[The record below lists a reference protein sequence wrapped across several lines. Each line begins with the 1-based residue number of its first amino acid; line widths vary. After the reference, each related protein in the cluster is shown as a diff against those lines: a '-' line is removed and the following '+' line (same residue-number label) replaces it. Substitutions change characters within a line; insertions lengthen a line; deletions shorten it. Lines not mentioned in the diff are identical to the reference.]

1 MIKER
6 ADSLFMVLIK
16 RVIGVF
22 DVLVLVYGIDN
33 SCCNTSTCSIPELLV
48 IDLVT
53 FVRLNRDVLLL
64 PRLAGE
70 IKSYSVE
77 GRVAPKLSKRM
88 DKFMIYLLTACKK
101 ALADGGVIDEVMAEF
116 DKTKC
121 GVLIGSAMGG
131 MKDSKP

>member
-33 SCCNTSTCSIPELLV
+33 SCCNASTCSIPKLLR
-48 IDLVT
+48 
-53 FVRLNRDVLLL
+53 RLNRDVLLL
-64 PRLAGE
+64 PRLARE
-70 IKSYSVE
+70 IKSYLVE

-101 ALADGGVIDEVMAEF
+101 ALADGGVTDEVMAEF

-121 GVLIGSAMGG
+121 EVLIGSAMGG
-131 MKDSKP
+131 MKVLS